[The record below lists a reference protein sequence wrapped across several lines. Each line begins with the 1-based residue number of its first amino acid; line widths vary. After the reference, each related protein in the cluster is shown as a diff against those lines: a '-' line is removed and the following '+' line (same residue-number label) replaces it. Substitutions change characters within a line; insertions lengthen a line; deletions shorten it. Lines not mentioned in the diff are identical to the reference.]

1 MGSRRSQVT
10 TVGWL
15 GAQGVGEIVERFA
28 ATAQT
33 LNRRRGLNGAAAP
46 ALGKQRK
53 RAAKNGDDADLIAR
67 PGSKKKPRRAFT
79 APARSQGW
87 PRRRPERIRSSPA
100 MRCLPR
106 ALFIIFTKLPLG
118 LKSKL
123 LPNLCNNSKISKN
136 KSCSKSKVLQLCFYN
151 HPLIWS
157 TF

>member
-1 MGSRRSQVT
+1 MT

-15 GAQGVGEIVERFA
+15 GAQGVSKSIERFA
-28 ATAQT
+28 AMAQA
-33 LNRRRGLNGAAAP
+33 LNRRRGLNGATAA
-46 ALGKQRK
+46 ASGKQRK
-53 RAAKNGDDADLIAR
+53 RAAKNGDDAGLIAR
-67 PGSKKKPRRAFT
+67 PGSKEKPHRAFT
-79 APARSQGW
+79 APARSQGR

-106 ALFIIFTKLPLG
+106 ALFIIFTKLPLD

-136 KSCSKSKVLQLCFYN
+136 KSCSKSKVLQLCFYT
-151 HPLIWS
+151 HTQICS